1 MFTKLL
7 HRQGVGC
14 ACLAGS
20 DAVTYSGTMRTTPL
34 SHRFAALTVAAVA
47 LLGLTG
53 CSGSG
58 GAAGTPASSGASDG
72 GTQTTSEACDLVN
85 DIMTDA
91 SAQFENMDPNDPDA
105 VVEAMDAAVQSLAEA
120 SDQVTNAEVKAILPE
135 LQSMFGQVAD
145 LMSAIVE
152 GDTSK
157 VGELEELGEGFQE
170 TGARFQELCTPT
182 E

>member
-1 MFTKLL
+1 MTPFSL
-7 HRQGVGC
+7 RI
-14 ACLAGS
+14 
-20 DAVTYSGTMRTTPL
+20 AV
-34 SHRFAALTVAAVA
+34 LTVAAVTV
-47 LLGLTG
+47 LGLTG
-53 CSGSG
+53 CTG
-58 GAAGTPASSGASDG
+58 GAGTPASSDRSDG
-72 GTQTTSEACDLVN
+72 GTQTTAEACDLVN

-91 SAQFENMDPNDPDA
+91 SAEFENMDPNDPDA

-120 SDQVTNAEVKAILPE
+120 SDQVTNEEVKTILPE
-135 LQSMFGQVAD
+135 LQSMFGQVAV

-152 GDTSK
+152 GDASK